1 MTPGIIISI
10 NIKIYSNNIMVKL
23 MSDIA
28 VAEHCRNWRP
38 VPLYLQEPILAVPNN
53 IRQNPY
59 TDLPNVSKN
68 SYVAPQSV
76 HVMAVNAQS
85 LFGVDPGAFI
95 KAYDKLINKEMATN
109 PVELDIYYGL
119 NELFREYEGFYRTEE
134 AFSGAVGGGEIFQTL
149 ADADVEATITAS
161 EQNMARQDGTTLI
174 KADAPKR
181 IRGRYKK
188 ETAAMEAEDVNVA
201 YSGGARVPF
210 GEKPSGA
217 EMKGSRVAAPPRTK
231 EARRA
236 AFMKSMNE
244 RYGEYHAQQ
253 AALAGEKALSRS
265 MQTSVIPGL
274 VTQTKVEAPSEGVE
288 EVESYFA
295 S

>member
-1 MTPGIIISI
+1 
-10 NIKIYSNNIMVKL
+10 MVKL

-53 IRQNPY
+53 LRQNPY

-95 KAYDKLINKEMATN
+95 KAYDKLINKEMASN

-134 AFSGAVGGGEIFQTL
+134 AFSGAAGGGEIFQTL

-161 EQNMARQDGTTLI
+161 EQNVARQDGTTLI
-174 KADAPKR
+174 KADTKR
-181 IRGRYKK
+181 IRGRPKK
-188 ETAAMEAEDVNVA
+188 EIAAMGAEDVRYEQPSREVTEPKPKA
-201 YSGGARVPF
+201 GGKTSAMSTSA
-210 GEKPSGA
+210 GES
-217 EMKGSRVAAPPRTK
+217 K

-236 AFMKSMNE
+236 AFMKSMGE
-244 RYGEYHAQQ
+244 RFGEYNAQQ
-253 AALAGEKALSRS
+253 AREAGERALARS

-274 VTQTKVEAPSEGVE
+274 VTQTKGEAPSEGVE

-295 S
+295 Y

>member
-1 MTPGIIISI
+1 
-10 NIKIYSNNIMVKL
+10 MVKL

-188 ETAAMEAEDVNVA
+188 ETAAMGAEDVNVA
-201 YSGGARVPF
+201 YSGGASVPF

-217 EMKGSRVAAPPRTK
+217 EMKA
-231 EARRA
+231 ARRA
-236 AFMKSMNE
+236 AFMKIMGE
-244 RYGEYHAQQ
+244 RYGPLISQQ
-253 AALAGEKALSRS
+253 AALAGEKALARS
-265 MQTSVIPGL
+265 MQTTVIPGL